1 MSSVEGDPRSPVP
14 GPPADP
20 RTQTPGPA
28 ADPAEGGGAPSYR
41 PMSAEVLLRQAMQMI
56 EQARPMP
63 LSASSMIN
71 KEEILPVLQQALAG
85 LPEELRAA
93 RWMVKER
100 EAYRARMERE
110 GEDIMAAAR
119 ARAEQMVQRTEVMKA
134 AEHRAR
140 RIVAE
145 AEERA
150 RRMKLETED
159 WCDQKLGG
167 FEAVLQKTLRT
178 VASGRERLQG
188 VTARSAP
195 EPEPEPEPADSD
207 DVFDQDSD

>member
-1 MSSVEGDPRSPVP
+1 MSSVEGDP
-14 GPPADP
+14 GA
-20 RTQTPGPA
+20 QAPGPA
-28 ADPAEGGGAPSYR
+28 ADPAEGGAPSYR

-100 EAYRARMERE
+100 DAYRSRMERE

-150 RRMKLETED
+150 RRVKLETED

-188 VTARSAP
+188 VTAKSA
-195 EPEPEPEPADSD
+195 EPEPAPEPDDSD
-207 DVFDQDSD
+207 DVFDQDSN

>member
-1 MSSVEGDPRSPVP
+1 MSSAEGGPR
-14 GPPADP
+14 PPAP
-20 RTQTPGPA
+20 ESA
-28 ADPAEGGGAPSYR
+28 ADHAEGGAPSYR
-41 PMSAEVLLRQAMQMI
+41 SMSAEVLLRQAIALI

-119 ARAEQMVQRTEVMKA
+119 TRAEQMVQRTEVMKA

-140 RIVAE
+140 RIVTE
-145 AEERA
+145 AEEHA

-167 FEAVLQKTLRT
+167 FEAVLNKTLRT

-188 VTARSAP
+188 VTARTAAP
-195 EPEPEPEPADSD
+195 EPGPDPDPESADADSD
-207 DVFDQDSD
+207 DIFDQDSD

>member
-1 MSSVEGDPRSPVP
+1 MSSVEGDP
-14 GPPADP
+14 GA
-20 RTQTPGPA
+20 QAPGPA
-28 ADPAEGGGAPSYR
+28 ADPAEGGAPSYR

-100 EAYRARMERE
+100 DAYRSRMERE

-188 VTARSAP
+188 VTARSA
-195 EPEPEPEPADSD
+195 EPEPAPEPDDSD